1 MELTRSLVYCDRVK
15 KFLTPFIIL
24 LVLMTLTKIDFR
36 FKEIPPG
43 LIVDDAEYYY
53 HAQTLGIDFDL
64 NYANQMDG
72 APNRNL
78 NKEDPSIVVPVHPIG
93 MGVFAAPFLFI
104 SNSINKVVNL
114 DSVISL
120 NYYLYSFSSIF
131 YLFLSTLLIMK
142 FFDLKKIKY
151 NLNLLLLIIF
161 GSGVSYFAFER
172 FSMSHAYEFFGTIL
186 IFYLLAYSDV
196 IENKSKKNIFN
207 FIVGISLFLIF
218 SIRWSN
224 YFIFIIPFIYAQM
237 FPSKERLKVFNLSFF
252 SGALLG
258 NAIYLLHTKILYGVY
273 TYNPADLFLE
283 VEARLSPNY
292 ERFFDLTRLVEN
304 IFFIFDSFIKICFG
318 QEFGIFF
325 FSPILFIGFVII
337 IHLLVKKHFSL
348 SSLLILSVFIP
359 VMGIVVLQNTAFSYG
374 FRYLFALI
382 PMFILIYF
390 QYFQNI
396 LVYKYYL
403 FYMSIFGFL
412 GIVFFETSE
421 FSILYSDYL
430 VNIFG
435 QTTKYVN
442 PTYLSGVVK
451 SFFIFDSY
459 LNIVFTSFLGV
470 LIIKILGVFTDVYQF
485 VEQFKTINEDI
496 SNLITNS
503 IDISWTY
510 LMIMLI
516 FYIAWIYFL
525 KYSYAEN
532 KNR

>member
-1 MELTRSLVYCDRVK
+1 VK
-15 KFLTPFIIL
+15 KFLTPFLIL

-43 LIVDDAEYYY
+43 LSVDDAEYYY

-64 NYANQMDG
+64 NYINQMEG
-72 APNRNL
+72 APSRNL
-78 NKEDPSIVVPVHPIG
+78 NKDDPNIVVPVHPIG

-104 SNSINKVVNL
+104 SNSISKINNL

-120 NYYLYSFSSIF
+120 NYYFYSLSSIF
-131 YLFLSTLLIMK
+131 YLFLSILLLIK
-142 FFDLKKIKY
+142 FFHLKKIKY
-151 NLNLLLLIIF
+151 DLNLLLLAIF

-186 IFYLLAYSDV
+186 IFYLLAYSDM
-196 IENKSKKNIFN
+196 IENKSKKNIFH
-207 FIVGISLFLIF
+207 FVIGISLFLIF
-218 SIRWSN
+218 SIRWTN
-224 YFIFIIPFIYAQM
+224 YFIFLIPFIYTQM
-237 FPSKERLKVFNLSFF
+237 YPSKDEHKIFTLPFF
-252 SGALLG
+252 LGAFLG

-283 VEARLSPNY
+283 VEARLSDNY
-292 ERFFDLTRLVEN
+292 ERFFDLSRLGEN
-304 IFFIFDSFIKICFG
+304 IFFIIDSFIKICFG

-325 FSPILFIGFVII
+325 FSPILFIGFVMI
-337 IHLLVKKHFSL
+337 IHLLIRKHFSL
-348 SSLLILSVFIP
+348 SGLLILTVFIP

-382 PMFILIYF
+382 PLFIVIYF
-390 QYFQNI
+390 QYFQNV

-403 FYMSIFGFL
+403 LYMSIFGFL

-435 QTTKYVN
+435 QTTKFVN
-442 PTYLSGVVK
+442 PTYLSGVIK

-470 LIIKILGVFTDVYQF
+470 LIIKILGVFTDVYKF
-485 VEQFKTINEDI
+485 IEQFKTIDEDI
-496 SNLITNS
+496 SNLVTNS
-503 IDISWTY
+503 IEISWAY

-516 FYIAWIYFL
+516 FYMAWIYFL
-525 KYSYAEN
+525 KYSHDDHKKGNIYFN
-532 KNR
+532 